1 MKYKV
6 NVDVSVVFELLG
18 SFMIYATKKW
28 TDNLDIGSHF
38 IPDLDASLPH
48 TVRNEL
54 NKAHDWPFLDYDV
67 LYALAIL
74 REKDTDIP
82 SFLEWIEHTE
92 STELIPQLLPYL
104 PTITKESLGRI
115 QTEYPPLLRLWYE
128 HYFAEIE
135 PELKALICEDAQE
148 KSVLLLKME
157 PESLIEYATGGV
169 ILDDIP
175 VDSILL
181 FPGVHF
187 RPINTY
193 CFYDNVLLIQY
204 PVDVPEES
212 EDDPPVVLLRMTE
225 ALADPVRLRM
235 LRFVAD
241 EPKTVN
247 EIATKL
253 NLSYEALM
261 HHLLILRAAG
271 LLRSHVNAGKQTERF
286 SLRPDGAAEL
296 QMFFESYI
304 RLS

>member
-6 NVDVSVVFELLG
+6 SIDVSVVFELLG
-18 SFMIYATKKW
+18 SFMIYVTRKW
-28 TDNLDIGSHF
+28 TDNLDIGTHL
-38 IPDLDASLPH
+38 ITDMDTRLPQEFR
-48 TVRNEL
+48 TEL
-54 NKAHDWPFLDYDV
+54 GKAYNWPFLDYDV

-74 REKDTDIP
+74 REQDTDIT
-82 SFLEWIEHTE
+82 SFIDWIGNTAPDD
-92 STELIPQLLPYL
+92 LYPRLLPYM
-104 PTITKESLGRI
+104 PSLTMEHLVRVK
-115 QTEYPPLLRLWYE
+115 TDYPPLLRLWYE
-128 HYFAEIE
+128 YYFADIE
-135 PELKALICEDAQE
+135 PELEPLICEDAQE

-157 PESLIEYATGGV
+157 PEGLIEYATGGV

-193 CFYDNVLLIQY
+193 CFYDNILLIQY
-204 PVDVPEES
+204 PVDIPEEN

-225 ALADPVRLRM
+225 ALADPERLRL
-235 LRFVAD
+235 LRYVAN

-247 EIATKL
+247 DIATNL
-253 NLSYEALM
+253 NQPYDTLM

-271 LLRSHVNAGKQTERF
+271 LLRSHVNAGDQTERF

-296 QMFFESYI
+296 QMFFESYL